1 MEKHGFALNN
11 LMELAGLSVAHSIYH
26 ANKKYHSSQLK
37 KILVLVG
44 PGSKIPLFIFK
55 RKIKLF

>member
-1 MEKHGFALNN
+1 MEKYGFTINN

-26 ANKKYHSSQLK
+26 VNKKYHSSQLK

-44 PGSKIPLFIFK
+44 PGSTSIYFFK
-55 RKIKLF
+55 YKKNNF